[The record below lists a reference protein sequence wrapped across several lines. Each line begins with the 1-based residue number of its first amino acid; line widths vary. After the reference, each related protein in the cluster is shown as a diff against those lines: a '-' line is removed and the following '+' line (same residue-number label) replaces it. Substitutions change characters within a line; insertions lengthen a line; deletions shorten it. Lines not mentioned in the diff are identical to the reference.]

1 MKREYFSCHSEDL
14 PVRGIPIAS
23 SKSVG
28 NFARSLSLF
37 LRDLCV
43 KRNQP
48 PAQLAPTRL
57 RRTLRGLRSFAK
69 FAWSLPLAFG
79 VLFVSSLCFA
89 QTAEVL
95 SLINDG
101 NAAAHRDD
109 HAGAISDYQ
118 KAIKLD
124 PSVRDTLLLKLGQ
137 QYLWSGQSAP
147 AADLL
152 GEYVQKNSADC
163 SGKSTYALA
172 LSWSNQ
178 LKEAQQQY
186 QEIRNVCPEL
196 SLDAALGEAR
206 VLRWRDRNA
215 AAAKIYQQVEQN
227 GTPAQQ
233 NDAKLGLALTKLAQ
247 DDNRSAR
254 DDFRD
259 LTSQPSPDPSAIE
272 GLAVSDLHLGM
283 PDNAV
288 DDLHLGTDHGI
299 HTTQLNDLSDHIQ
312 TLTAPSITPTFVFF
326 RDADGTTYYGGEARG
341 SFGWFPRTHAEAFYG
356 SSDLDGRYG
365 PINGLWTGAA
375 LEHRFSESISLRAE
389 GRYNEFTEAG
399 FNPFTGEVDAVITP
413 TDKTRVD
420 LAVARIMIW
429 DNQPA
434 LFNHLIGTFESG
446 GIDQRLTNFDRLTL
460 AVDATQWNEG
470 NHRMRYRVNPAHTFQ
485 GIPRVTVSLPFLYQ
499 TYDRGFNFGLFS
511 PPSYVELAPAGDISF
526 RRAHVWSFDFYGRI
540 GGQKQTDAPW
550 KPLGTFQAR
559 IERDLNHKW
568 GMVATFAHSSSNV
581 ASSSGFSRTSV
592 TISFTRL
599 VE

>member
-1 MKREYFSCHSEDL
+1 MKRLFCHSEGL
-14 PVRGIPIAS
+14 QVRGIPGAGS
-23 SKSVG
+23 NRPARGRWRVSKFFTAFS
-28 NFARSLSLF
+28 F
-37 LRDLCV
+37 LLCCLL
-43 KRNQP
+43 
-48 PAQLAPTRL
+48 LA
-57 RRTLRGLRSFAK
+57 
-69 FAWSLPLAFG
+69 G
-79 VLFVSSLCFA
+79 VAFA
-89 QTAEVL
+89 QSPDVQ

-109 HAGAISDYQ
+109 HAEAISDYQ

-124 PSVRDTLLLKLGQ
+124 PSVRDSLLFKLGQ
-137 QYLWSGQSAP
+137 QYLWSGQSRP

-152 GEYVQKNSADC
+152 GEYIHKNPADC

-172 LSWSNQ
+172 LSWSDQ
-178 LKEAQQQY
+178 LKQAQKQY

-196 SLDAALGEAR
+196 EMDAALGEAR
-206 VLRWRDRNA
+206 ILRWRDRNA
-215 AAAKIYQQVEQN
+215 AAAKIYQHVEQK

-233 NDAKLGLALTKLAQ
+233 NDAKLGFALTQLGQ
-247 DDNRSAR
+247 DYNRSAR
-254 DDFRD
+254 NDFRQ
-259 LTSQPSPDPSAIE
+259 LTAQPKLDPSAIE
-272 GLAVSDLHLGM
+272 GLAVADLHLGM
-283 PDNAV
+283 PDNAI

-312 TLTAPSITPTFVFF
+312 SLTAPSITPTFVFF

-341 SFGWFPRTHAEAFYG
+341 SFGWYPRTHMETFFG

-375 LEHRFSESISLRAE
+375 LEHRFSESVSVRAE
-389 GRYNEFTEAG
+389 GRYNDFKDAN
-399 FNPFTGEVDAVITP
+399 FNPLTGEVDAVITP

-420 LAVARIMIW
+420 LAVARITIW

-446 GIDQRLTNFDRLTL
+446 GIDQRLTNVDRLTL
-460 AVDATQWNEG
+460 AVDSTQWNEG
-470 NHRMRYRVNPAHTFQ
+470 NLRMRYRANPAHTFQ
-485 GIPRVTVSLPFLYQ
+485 GIPRITVSLPFLYQ
-499 TYDRGFNFGLFS
+499 TYSQPFTFGLFS
-511 PPSYVELAPAGDISF
+511 PPTYVELAPAADIAF

-540 GGQKQTDAPW
+540 GGQKETYQPW
-550 KPLGTFQAR
+550 KPLGTFQTR

-599 VE
+599 LE